1 MTTKKATARKPR
13 ADAEQNRAALLEAAK
28 AAFADR
34 GANAPLEDIARSAG
48 VGIGTL
54 YRHFPNREALLQEV
68 YADESEKL
76 AAAAE
81 RLIAS
86 EEPVDALREWLR
98 LFVRY
103 FTTKQLV
110 IGALNT
116 LVGPDA
122 KLQAS
127 GAHVETAIT
136 TLARN
141 AEKSGDI
148 KLDVAP
154 MDLLRAVVGLS
165 AYAKPGWE
173 KNAYKMIDILIAGMR
188 PD

>member
-1 MTTKKATARKPR
+1 MTTKKAPARKPR
-13 ADAEQNRAALLEAAK
+13 ADAEQNRALLLEAAK
-28 AAFADR
+28 AAFAEK
-34 GANAPLEDIARSAG
+34 GASAPLEEIARAAG

-76 AAAAE
+76 AAAAG
-81 RLIAS
+81 RLIAN
-86 EEPVDALREWLR
+86 EEPLEALREWLR

-103 FTTKQLV
+103 FVTKQLV

-116 LVGPDA
+116 LVGPEA

-148 KLDVAP
+148 KLNVEP
-154 MDLLRAVVGLS
+154 MDLLRAVVGLA

-173 KNAYKMIDILIAGMR
+173 KNAYKMIDILLAGMAK
-188 PD
+188 D

>member
-1 MTTKKATARKPR
+1 VTTKKAPARKPR
-13 ADAEQNRAALLEAAK
+13 ADAEQNRALLLETAK
-28 AAFADR
+28 AAFAEK
-34 GANAPLEDIARSAG
+34 GASVALEEIARNAG

-81 RLIAS
+81 RLIAN
-86 EEPVDALREWLR
+86 EEPVEALREWLR

-103 FTTKQLV
+103 FATKQLV
-110 IGALNT
+110 IEALNAM
-116 LVGPDA
+116 VGPGA
-122 KLQAS
+122 ALKAS
-127 GAHVETAIT
+127 GAHVETAIN
-136 TLARN
+136 TLAKN
-141 AEKSGDI
+141 AEKSGAI
-148 KLDVAP
+148 KLDVTP
-154 MDLLRAVVGLS
+154 LDLLRAVVGLS

-188 PD
+188 RD

>member
-1 MTTKKATARKPR
+1 VTTKKAPARKPR
-13 ADAEQNRAALLEAAK
+13 ADAEQNRQLLLETAK
-28 AAFADR
+28 AVFAEK
-34 GANAPLEDIARSAG
+34 GASASLEEVARTAG

-68 YADESEKL
+68 YRDESEKL

-81 RLIAS
+81 RLIAN
-86 EEPVDALREWLR
+86 EEPVEALREWLR

-103 FTTKQLV
+103 FATKQLV
-110 IGALNT
+110 IGALNA

-141 AEKSGDI
+141 AEKSGELKIDI
-148 KLDVAP
+148 TP

-173 KNAYKMIDILIAGMR
+173 KNAYKMIDILITGMR
-188 PD
+188 R

>member
-1 MTTKKATARKPR
+1 MTAKKAPARKPR
-13 ADAEQNRAALLEAAK
+13 ADAEQNRQVLLETAK
-28 AAFADR
+28 AAFAEK
-34 GANAPLEDIARSAG
+34 GASVPLEEIARTAG

-81 RLIAS
+81 RLIAN
-86 EEPVDALREWLR
+86 EPPVEALREWLR

-103 FTTKQLV
+103 FATKQLV

-116 LVGPDA
+116 LVGSDA
-122 KLQAS
+122 KLKAS

-136 TLARN
+136 TLALN
-141 AEKSGDI
+141 AEKNGDI
-148 KLDVAP
+148 RLDVSP
-154 MDLLRAVVGLS
+154 MDILRAVVGMA
-165 AYAKPGWE
+165 AYANPGWE
-173 KNAYKMIDILIAGMR
+173 KNAYKMIDIVIAGMR
-188 PD
+188 PN